1 MIKLLKIFKSGN
13 FICYKINLQRLDI
26 FGNNL
31 KSVAE
36 VDIKEEESLSA
47 SDNEVDDQEK
57 ELNKFLIPN
66 LFARKQTKV
75 KTRISDKR
83 KKFKKKLSRT
93 EKSIDSISLHKSNNE
108 ASILE
113 APILMDLKLNISTNS
128 LDKTFPAA
136 TEVKNESEILKPK
149 KDKFRFFSKSFSIM
163 PKKKIERKN
172 TTLPELSNDSNER
185 KKSGPEIDEVIK
197 NV

>member
-1 MIKLLKIFKSGN
+1 MIKLLKIFKSVN

-136 TEVKNESEILKPK
+136 TEVKNESEIQTEKRQIQVFLK
-149 KDKFRFFSKSFSIM
+149 I
-163 PKKKIERKN
+163 I
-172 TTLPELSNDSNER
+172 
-185 KKSGPEIDEVIK
+185 
-197 NV
+197 